1 VKGDASPCFAIATYQ
16 GRYCVPTTGSENL
29 KTTFSIINALQALKT
44 STGDL
49 PVTQAVR
56 IEQ

>member
-1 VKGDASPCFAIATYQ
+1 
-16 GRYCVPTTGSENL
+16 VPATGSENL